1 MKNSLP
7 FKNNHSVLKYVALG
21 IGIFVVVAFVTMLF
35 LPRPSYKTGFL
46 SLPLATQYVATL
58 AENYEMD
65 NDNTIKPE
73 FNKYWATV
81 LPTKMSIMK
90 EKLSWL
96 GSFVSL
102 SKPPVWSPSYF
113 KHQMIEL
120 AKAREAAGF
129 KGDTVVKITATP
141 STKII
146 LFGYVQGAIHSLTRC
161 LEQLKTLGML
171 NDELKLTSPDYFM
184 VFTGGIISRSPHNM
198 PTLSL
203 VCRLMEQNPERVVYV
218 RGSHETK
225 GYWQEHALKN
235 ELVTFAQHLGSGTIP
250 LASEVNAFF
259 STLPSAAYV
268 TLSGSDGNNFM
279 RISDLGRGQDKQL
292 TESAYAGFLASKSDK
307 TVAVHPLASKDEGK
321 EEVKIG
327 VIFRGEKK
335 RENYQP
341 HDGLRLLS
349 PDMDS
354 VAWATLSSPSALY
367 QKALKFVHDAFVVIA
382 AAREPTDWTVTLYNR
397 DVRTKDAFKATVFN
411 LLTGANAANGSKP
424 TEPVDGE
431 KKERVDGE
439 KHKKT
444 APGELVEPR
453 PVGVAERGSEQ
464 HTQTVALDTTTTS
477 TMAHIKAIQ
486 QQLQTL
492 TNEVAALKK
501 GPALPPLQGVVQDS
515 RPVFRQAREERA
527 SEHAQTHD
535 GKNEKNPPAHGEPV
549 EPRPGGVEKRGEQ
562 QAPSEEPS
570 AFKPL

>member
-7 FKNNHSVLKYVALG
+7 LNNHRVLKYSAWG
-21 IGIFVVVAFVTMLF
+21 FGIFIVIAFLALVF

-46 SLPLATQYVATL
+46 SLPLVATYAASL

-65 NDNTIKPE
+65 NENTIKPE

-81 LPTKMSIMK
+81 QPSKISIMK

-96 GSFVSL
+96 GSFVHL
-102 SKPPVWSPSYF
+102 GKPPVWSPSYF
-113 KHQMIEL
+113 KYQMIEL
-120 AKAREAAGF
+120 TKAREAAGY
-129 KGDTVVKITATP
+129 KGDTIVKMSATP
-141 STKII
+141 NTKII

-161 LEQLKTLGML
+161 LQQLKTLGMI
-171 NDELKLTSPDYFM
+171 NDELKLTSSDYFM

-198 PTLSL
+198 ATLSL
-203 VCRLMEQNPERVVYV
+203 VCRLMEQNPERVIYV

-259 STLPSAAYV
+259 STLPAAAYV
-268 TLSGSDGNNFM
+268 TFPGSEGNDVM
-279 RISDLGRGQDKQL
+279 RISDSGRGQDEQL
-292 TESAYAGFLASKSDK
+292 TESAYAGFLTSKSDK
-307 TVAVHPLASKDEGK
+307 PVAVHALGSKAEGSQ
-321 EEVKIG
+321 EVNVK

-341 HDGLRLLS
+341 HNGLRLLA

-382 AAREPTDWTVTLYNR
+382 AANEHAAWTVTLYNR
-397 DVRTKDAFKATVFN
+397 DVRTQEPFKATVFN
-411 LLTGANAANGSKP
+411 LLTGANAINGSKP
-424 TEPVDGE
+424 TEPGDGD
-431 KKERVDGE
+431 KKERESGE
-439 KHKKT
+439 KHKQP
-444 APGELVEPR
+444 APGERVEPR
-453 PVGVAERGSEQ
+453 PVGVEERGSEQ

-477 TMAHIKAIQ
+477 TMAHIKAIE

-492 TNEVAALKK
+492 KKEVAELKK
-501 GPALPPLQGVVQDS
+501 GMPATVDGSALPPLQGVL
-515 RPVFRQAREERA
+515 RQAQEERTDDK
-527 SEHAQTHD
+527 HVAQLHD
-535 GKNEKNPPAHGEPV
+535 IQNVKNYPAHGELV
-549 EPRPGGVEKRGEQ
+549 EPRPGGVEERGTT
-562 QAPSEEPS
+562 ASEEPS